1 MTKLEIKCPYS
12 IDIKGNDTLRAIVCG
27 NSSLGGIAV
36 TAVLVREKVIH
47 EYKGSKLSIGGLRS
61 GEKKFEETTI
71 NYKEDDMLYLFT
83 DGYADQ
89 FGGEQS
95 KKFTYKRLKELL
107 LSIHRL
113 RTNEQKVKIEDT
125 IKSWQG
131 ENEQIDDMLVIGI
144 KF

>member
-1 MTKLEIKCPYS
+1 
-12 IDIKGNDTLRAIVCG
+12 
-27 NSSLGGIAV
+27 
-36 TAVLVREKVIH
+36 
-47 EYKGSKLSIGGLRS
+47 GLRS
-61 GEKKFEETTI
+61 GAKKFEETTI

>member
-1 MTKLEIKCPYS
+1 
-12 IDIKGNDTLRAIVCG
+12 
-27 NSSLGGIAV
+27 
-36 TAVLVREKVIH
+36 
-47 EYKGSKLSIGGLRS
+47 
-61 GEKKFEETTI
+61 
-71 NYKEDDMLYLFT
+71 MLYLFT

-131 ENEQIDDMLVIGI
+131 EHEQIDDMLVIGI